1 MLPNEPSGL
10 GWSRENIMFNMKK
23 SVAALA
29 VAATLGI
36 SANAYAG
43 NNDGGIVVSVSDSA
57 EMPLSDVS
65 VVIRNTETGFSRSV
79 STDGDGNLRV
89 GLLPVGTYEI
99 VANKDG
105 FDAVTLGSV
114 TVKIGQNTNVY
125 LVLYPDNVEKISVT
139 GTAIASIDF
148 TSTESALN
156 ISAVELER
164 LPVPRNVTSV
174 ALLAPGTTEGDSR
187 FGNGNTV
194 SFGGSSIAENQV
206 YINGLNV
213 TNFRNGVGFSNPPYD
228 FYDQFQIKTGGYS
241 AEFGRSTGGVINA
254 VVKSGTNEFH
264 AGVNAY
270 FIPSDLREYRP
281 SVKDADGNYVT
292 YRENDKSSSTNYNIW
307 TSGALIEDKLFFYAI
322 YNPRS
327 VESTTDRTLSDGEL
341 NKESDD

>member
-1 MLPNEPSGL
+1 M
-10 GWSRENIMFNMKK
+10 
-23 SVAALA
+23 
-29 VAATLGI
+29 
-36 SANAYAG
+36 
-43 NNDGGIVVSVSDSA
+43 
-57 EMPLSDVS
+57 
-65 VVIRNTETGFSRSV
+65 
-79 STDGDGNLRV
+79 
-89 GLLPVGTYEI
+89 
-99 VANKDG
+99 
-105 FDAVTLGSV
+105 
-114 TVKIGQNTNVY
+114 
-125 LVLYPDNVEKISVT
+125 
-139 GTAIASIDF
+139 
-148 TSTESALN
+148 
-156 ISAVELER
+156 ELER